1 MFVLAYLKL
10 GEQKV
15 FKDYQGPSRTN
26 KDYHG
31 LSRQTERQ
39 TVYPL
44 LVMVERCDIVNIF
57 LFCFV

>member
-1 MFVLAYLKL
+1 MFVLAYLTL
-10 GEQKV
+10 VEQKV

-44 LVMVERCDIVNIF
+44 LVMVE
-57 LFCFV
+57 